1 MPKQTI
7 LARVDQAL
15 ERQLHEEFPSC
26 SFSSKLF
33 MSGGPLDRPKPDQL
47 CWKVERGPFFYEMR
61 ADPKYGLPWGVYG
74 RLIQIWIDTQIIRDT
89 EKNWNSALQE
99 IEMESVGGGILKGKL
114 KLSLGSSLSEW
125 LTRLGLDT
133 GGKTMRAVA
142 DNWERMAS
150 IKLAG
155 GQTPA
160 SGRYIRAVSEDMMG
174 FFSELGNDA
183 FPLCLYTSF
192 WWKANR
198 RHIQDEASL
207 WDSFIILNPIYK
219 NFVNKFRA
227 IPMDDAVLAVVRESP
242 LAIDFYRWLR
252 HRQHSGQPFSVDLNQ
267 LLLEFGIHAAN
278 PTRYKELL
286 KLYLERIQA
295 VWKVEARFTDGNRGT
310 PAKFLL
316 GM

>member
-7 LARVDQAL
+7 LARVDHAIEAQQ
-15 ERQLHEEFPSC
+15 REEFPSC

-74 RLIQIWIDTQIIRDT
+74 RLIQIWIDTQIIRDSET
-89 EKNWNSALQE
+89 NWNSALQE
-99 IEMESVGGGILKGKL
+99 IEMESVGGGLLKGRL
-114 KLSLGSSLSEW
+114 KLSLGTSLSKW
-125 LTRLGLDT
+125 LSNLGLDT

-142 DNWERMAS
+142 NNWERMAS

-155 GQTPA
+155 GHTPVA
-160 SGRYIRAVSEDMMG
+160 PRYNKSISEDMMS

-192 WWKANR
+192 WWKTNER
-198 RHIQDEASL
+198 NIQDEASL

-252 HRQHSGQPFSVDLNQ
+252 HREHAGQPFSVELNQ
-267 LLLEFGIHAAN
+267 LLLEFGIHATN
-278 PTRYKELL
+278 PTRYKTLL
-286 KLYLERIQA
+286 KSYLERIKT
-295 VWKVEARFTDGNRGT
+295 VWKVGARFTDGNRGT
-310 PAKFLL
+310 PAKFML